1 MRVRVY
7 WNLHK
12 DCYSLLNWEPRDPN
26 KGRLLKDFP
35 HRNSVELHDVKFV
48 VQPGGR
54 ARVLREKRKN
64 VHAYLEGELVYED
77 FSISPGYL
85 PVWYNPYRSNKFQG
99 PNAKASRSRRACFS
113 APSPEGGR
121 VIAWEHASRVV
132 CMRRMEQGHPVARM
146 MAAK

>member
-26 KGRLLKDFP
+26 KGRLLRDFP
-35 HRNSVELHDVKFV
+35 HRYAVELHDVKFV

-64 VHAYLEGELVYED
+64 VHAYLEGELVSED

-99 PNAKASRSRRACFS
+99 PNTMASFVEGKRGSRRA
-113 APSPEGGR
+113 R
-121 VIAWEHASRVV
+121 AWEHASRVV
-132 CMRRMEQGHPVARM
+132 CIRRMEQGRPVARM

>member
-64 VHAYLEGELVYED
+64 VHAYLEGELMNED

-99 PNAKASRSRRACFS
+99 PTAPGSHPNGQRRRAC
-113 APSPEGGR
+113 
-121 VIAWEHASRVV
+121 AWEHASRVV

>member
-12 DCYSLLNWEPRDPN
+12 DCYSLLNWEPRDPD

-35 HRNSVELHDVKFV
+35 HRNSVELHDVKFI
-48 VQPGGR
+48 VQPGGH

-64 VHAYLEGELVYED
+64 VHAYLEGELVNED
-77 FSISPGYL
+77 FSISPGYR

-99 PNAKASRSRRACFS
+99 PPPMKTFVEGKRRPHRAT
-113 APSPEGGR
+113 
-121 VIAWEHASRVV
+121 VWEHASRVV
-132 CMRRMEQGHPVARM
+132 CMRMMKQGRPTARM